1 MQEGWAR
8 DSLFC
13 SNIAPGIRRWPASL
27 WLWSSFGDIDDLQG
41 PFSRTSLRFLSHVFG
56 ENYEIV
62 TLAKHYTC
70 VVVVLLNN
78 SFYGSMRPALCT
90 PSSLPIVT
98 HFHLHFGDV
107 WVYRKKVEGRIPRFW
122 KRHLFVEVQYF
133 EHGLQAGCHFFVEK
147 FLQNVHYFMPSV
159 TEK

>member
-1 MQEGWAR
+1 MWLRWEKPPTPILAHSYSNKVVQSLLYKTKRKAR
-8 DSLFC
+8 DAWGLRRNSLFC
-13 SNIAPGIRRWPASL
+13 SNIALGIRRWPASL

-78 SFYGSMRPALCT
+78 SFYGTVRPALCT
-90 PSSLPIVT
+90 PSSLRIVT
-98 HFHLHFGDV
+98 HFNLH
-107 WVYRKKVEGRIPRFW
+107 RVECSIKAGGRLW
-122 KRHLFVEVQYF
+122 
-133 EHGLQAGCHFFVEK
+133 GG
-147 FLQNVHYFMPSV
+147 FLGFY
-159 TEK
+159 